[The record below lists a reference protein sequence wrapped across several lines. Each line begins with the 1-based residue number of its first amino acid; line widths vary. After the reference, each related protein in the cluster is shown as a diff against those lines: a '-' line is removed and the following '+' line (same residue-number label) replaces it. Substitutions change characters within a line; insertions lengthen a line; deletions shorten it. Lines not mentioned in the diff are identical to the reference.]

1 MADRA
6 AHPIALTDEGLTV
19 AIADG
24 HVRGMQIEDAVT
36 WRGIPFGAPISGPRR
51 WLGPQTVQPWE
62 GVRDATRFGAAP
74 IQHLPSDAGREEH
87 VGEHCLTVNVTRRAA
102 TREGLKPVLVFLYGG
117 SNANG
122 RSSYSLF
129 GGLPL
134 VEAEDII
141 FVTGNYR
148 VGPFGFTDFSR
159 YATPE
164 HPIEGNLALRDQLGI
179 LRWVQ
184 ENIEAFGGDPNDV
197 TLAGQSAGALAVTT
211 LMTVPAAKGLFHKA
225 ISMSSPV
232 ACLTS
237 RERNDDRARRVV
249 AQLGLDPVDPAPGLF
264 SRPLLEIYDAAQAA
278 LASEQEH
285 TPGMLSYASVVDG
298 DLVPE
303 FPLTVLAEG
312 RAHPVPLLIGTVLNE
327 GTLFSGVNAPTP
339 PANQVRAMLSV
350 TDTVPQTRITS
361 AYPGYPALV
370 AASALIGDFLFWA
383 PSVQAAEGHATV
395 APVWM
400 YRYDH
405 GTSAGTG
412 AHMLPTHGMDL
423 PAVFGQHSLL
433 SNVAH
438 YFSTRSTLESVSRS
452 TRHAW
457 MDMVTRGSERWGRYS
472 AEHRTTLVVDRTV
485 HLEED
490 PHPERRAVWEGFGY
504 YYDPTTDAR
513 ARALLPEV

>member
-197 TLAGQSAGALAVTT
+197 TLAGQSAG
-211 LMTVPAAKGLFHKA
+211 
-225 ISMSSPV
+225 
-232 ACLTS
+232 
-237 RERNDDRARRVV
+237 R
-249 AQLGLDPVDPAPGLF
+249 
-264 SRPLLEIYDAAQAA
+264 
-278 LASEQEH
+278 
-285 TPGMLSYASVVDG
+285 
-298 DLVPE
+298 
-303 FPLTVLAEG
+303 
-312 RAHPVPLLIGTVLNE
+312 
-327 GTLFSGVNAPTP
+327 
-339 PANQVRAMLSV
+339 
-350 TDTVPQTRITS
+350 
-361 AYPGYPALV
+361 
-370 AASALIGDFLFWA
+370 
-383 PSVQAAEGHATV
+383 
-395 APVWM
+395 
-400 YRYDH
+400 
-405 GTSAGTG
+405 
-412 AHMLPTHGMDL
+412 
-423 PAVFGQHSLL
+423 
-433 SNVAH
+433 
-438 YFSTRSTLESVSRS
+438 SRS
-452 TRHAW
+452 
-457 MDMVTRGSERWGRYS
+457 
-472 AEHRTTLVVDRTV
+472 
-485 HLEED
+485 
-490 PHPERRAVWEGFGY
+490 PP
-504 YYDPTTDAR
+504 
-513 ARALLPEV
+513 